1 MFGKVKTYCNNKYPN
16 SPWFE
21 NESKDYKAAFR
32 IISAVYKKS
41 PTDDNR
47 RNMLHANQNYNRAIK
62 KAKGRSAAS
71 VRKKVTNIAQHSPNA
86 FCKYVKQQSRKQDTH
101 NVTLN
106 ESYYHFSNLAT
117 FDCNENT
124 HQSACYQISVD
135 DLDKTISHEV
145 KKAIGNLGRGKSR
158 GLDDLVNEMFLD
170 GRYILT
176 PFLAKLFNYIFE
188 NSKYSSEWTKR
199 YIVPIPKK
207 GNMKDANNYR
217 GIRIIIVLAKLFS
230 SVSNNRLN
238 Q

>member
-1 MFGKVKTYCNNKYPN
+1 MCLGK
-16 SPWFE
+16 
-21 NESKDYKAAFR
+21 SKHIVIINTPIAHGLKMKVR
-32 IISAVYKKS
+32 IIKPPSVSSVLYTKNHLQM
-41 PTDDNR
+41 TIGGI
-47 RNMLHANQNYNRAIK
+47 MLHANQNYNRAIK

-145 KKAIGNLGRGKSR
+145 KKAIDNLGRGKSR
-158 GLDDLVNEMFLD
+158 
-170 GRYILT
+170 
-176 PFLAKLFNYIFE
+176 
-188 NSKYSSEWTKR
+188 
-199 YIVPIPKK
+199 
-207 GNMKDANNYR
+207 
-217 GIRIIIVLAKLFS
+217 
-230 SVSNNRLN
+230 
-238 Q
+238 